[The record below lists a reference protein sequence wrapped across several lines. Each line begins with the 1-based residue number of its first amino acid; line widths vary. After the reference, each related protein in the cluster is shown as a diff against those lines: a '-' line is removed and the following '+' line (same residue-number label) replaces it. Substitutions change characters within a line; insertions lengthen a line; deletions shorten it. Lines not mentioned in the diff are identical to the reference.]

1 MSRQGIKGLYS
12 ISLTH
17 HRTDLA
23 VIGNFLLPD
32 DSRTDLLAQL
42 KAKFELEELY
52 YLCTCNRV
60 ELLVVCRKDLVKED
74 GLAMLAELWQG
85 KSEKFNMDSKGLVFL
100 QDEEAVDRLM
110 RIASSL
116 DSMLIGE
123 QEIITQLRKAADFC
137 RVNGLSGDTIRVTMK
152 KVIETGKRCFT
163 ETAISEKPV
172 SVAFLAWQ
180 RLQSRNIS
188 TQARIILV
196 GAGQIISSFS
206 KFLVKAGY
214 RNVTVANRSKE
225 AAQGLAKMFGGQGIG
240 LDELHNFNGGFDV
253 LVSCTGAAEAVVDLQ
268 MYKKLVGS
276 DDSHKLLVDLALP
289 FDVDQ
294 DILQECNVDYVNMHS
309 IQETVEN
316 NLGLRR
322 QEIGACET
330 IIAQAM
336 KEFRILIEQRKM
348 EVAMSQIP
356 QQIRDI
362 KTTALEQVFSKEIG
376 ELDDHARETLTNV
389 IAYMEKKYISVPM
402 KVAREVITEAI
413 TSN

>member
-1 MSRQGIKGLYS
+1 MITQGMNSLYS

-17 HRTDLA
+17 HRTDLSM
-23 VIGNFLLPD
+23 IGNFLLPEEV
-32 DSRTDLLAQL
+32 RVEMLEKLKVKFDLS
-42 KAKFELEELY
+42 ELY

-60 ELLVVCRKDLVKED
+60 ELIIVDSESITRDK
-74 GLAMLAELWQG
+74 AMSIIAELWQG
-85 KSEKFNMDSKGLVFL
+85 ENEGFGLDA
-100 QDEEAVDRLM
+100 DELIVLNGVAAVERLM
-110 RIASSL
+110 RISSSL

-137 RVNGLSGDTIRVTMK
+137 RENKISGDTIRLTMK

-163 ETAISEKPV
+163 ETSISKNPV

-196 GAGQIISSFS
+196 GAGQIITSFS

-225 AAQGLAKMFGGQGIG
+225 AAQGVARKFGGKGIG
-240 LDELHNFNGGFDV
+240 LEDLRNFEGGFDV
-253 LVSCTGAAEAVVDLQ
+253 LVSCTGATEAVVDLI
-268 MYKKLVGS
+268 MYKKLVGT

-289 FDVDQ
+289 YDVDQ
-294 DILQECNVDYVNMHS
+294 DILLECNVDYVNMHS
-309 IQETVEN
+309 IQKTVEN

-322 QEIGACET
+322 QEIGACEA
-330 IIAQAM
+330 IIAEAM
-336 KEFRILIEQRKM
+336 ADYLVVVEQRRI

-362 KTTALEQVFSKEIG
+362 KTTAVEQVFSKEI
-376 ELDDHARETLTNV
+376 EKLDDDARETLTNV
-389 IAYMEKKYISVPM
+389 LAYMEKKYISVPM
-402 KVAREVITEAI
+402 KMAREVITEAI
-413 TSN
+413 TSH